1 MASGNKHGS
10 WGRMLWCSGQVL
22 PVWSERLY
30 WLLWTSVQKRSFE
43 KRETK
48 EKRGVHVCEV
58 LETEPA
64 WEHVSDT
71 RSREKVV

>member
-1 MASGNKHGS
+1 MTKQIIRRLRERLKVRSG
-10 WGRMLWCSGQVL
+10 V
-22 PVWSERLY
+22 SEQLY